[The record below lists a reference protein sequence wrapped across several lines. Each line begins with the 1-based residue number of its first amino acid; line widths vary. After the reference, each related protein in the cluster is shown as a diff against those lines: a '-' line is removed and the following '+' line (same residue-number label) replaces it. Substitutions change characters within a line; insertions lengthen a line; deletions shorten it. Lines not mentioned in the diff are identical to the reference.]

1 MQDEPESHWQ
11 VKGRECA
18 CATGSTPGH
27 DRAGESVPQRGAPGL
42 PRATEQRATARRGR
56 RMRPGEATW
65 PARLPQARRPLRSP
79 PSLPSKGAPC
89 AVRTASHGRVRLQR
103 SRSIPCPEMPRSH
116 VVRQDFQLQS
126 VRFVRNP
133 LRTLKG
139 LMRITLGIQKLS
151 VTGVLL
157 FKGNLIFLKI
167 FLGYHRD
174 LNLWKN
180 LNF

>member
-1 MQDEPESHWQ
+1 M
-11 VKGRECA
+11 
-18 CATGSTPGH
+18 
-27 DRAGESVPQRGAPGL
+27 
-42 PRATEQRATARRGR
+42 QRAARRGTTAPER
-56 RMRPGEATW
+56 ASHREAPRVCPAPRSRGRLHGAGGACAPGRPPGLLASRRPGGPSAVL
-65 PARLPQARRPLRSP
+65 PPSPARVLPAQCARLP
-79 PSLPSKGAPC
+79 
-89 AVRTASHGRVRLQR
+89 TAGSVRLQR

-116 VVRQDFQLQS
+116 MVRQDFQLQS

>member
-1 MQDEPESHWQ
+1 MAG
-11 VKGRECA
+11 KGSRVRVCNGQHAGARPRRRERP
-18 CATGSTPGH
+18 TERRPGSAP
-27 DRAGESVPQRGAPGL
+27 RRGAEGDCAA
-42 PRATEQRATARRGR
+42 RAAHAPWGGHLACS
-56 RMRPGEATW
+56 P
-65 PARLPQARRPLRSP
+65 PAGPAAPRSP
-79 PSLPSKGAPC
+79 PSLLSKGAPC
-89 AVRTASHGRVRLQR
+89 AVRKASHGRVRLQR